1 MKKLFA
7 VLLAMVASAG
17 TMLAHPMRISPL
29 PKVLT
34 VPTEKLK
41 LSEPTFVS
49 NHPIKAPKN
58 KSASSDK
65 VQIGDLYY
73 ILDEEKKM
81 AEVTYQD
88 LSNNDNYNTLTSVV
102 IPSIITYGGQQYN
115 VVSIGYGAF
124 AYCQNLTS
132 VNLPQSISILG
143 DYAFCQCPKITSI
156 TIPENVTSIGKFPFS
171 GCSNLSS
178 VEWRAKNCQTSRDE
192 QYVYPPF
199 QNCANIATFSI
210 GENVESLPTA
220 LCYGLPITSISIPYS
235 VKSIGDAAFRDCT
248 GLTSIIIPE
257 KVSYI
262 GKYPFY
268 GCSSLLSATWNAI
281 DCSFPTPI
289 NTIDE
294 NGEPVTYRY
303 APFDGCEK
311 SITTFLFGDNVE
323 NIPDFLCAGMENVS
337 SITIPNSVKNIGEG
351 AFVNCHGL
359 TSATMGNGVTSI
371 GIFAF
376 SFCDGL
382 TSVTIG
388 SSVTNIG
395 SYAFH
400 TCTSMTSVTI
410 PNSVTTIG
418 DYAFNGCSSLTSV
431 SIPGSV
437 TNIKTGAFIYC
448 HSLNSIDVSS
458 DNANYSSI
466 DGVLFSKDATQLI
479 IYPAGKQGE
488 YVVPNGTKTIIAQAF
503 ADCGKITS
511 VIIPNSVTSIEEY
524 AFAECSAL
532 ETITIG
538 ANVSNLGEGAFWAC
552 SNIKTIY
559 NYVTTPQSITSV
571 MFDGYE
577 DYPAVDKTTCKLY
590 VPAESVALYKAADVW
605 KEFTNILPIEGT
617 SATPSVMDVR
627 NAGYNP
633 DNNIVFCVHFTEE
646 ANVCND
652 IVWAGTYNSWN
663 TNIDQM
669 LTFSHLVG
677 FDNWYAVEFPYAE
690 ETAGVPVSLKLDGSF
705 SWDYICGPGN
715 AWMYKGGKEAFITNV
730 LDDKIDAIRFYDGAG
745 VYMYE
750 MTYWNQHRD
759 PCVQLPVHTYTVNLY
774 APNACSDMK
783 PAVIGDF
790 NNWDIYSVSAM
801 SELTDT
807 NGKKYY
813 SYSFNDEELHSFKIV
828 AADEYEVDWNT
839 EMKHFDATKGGWV
852 TVENYI
858 LSADSIITLDWSDNR
873 HYRYGTC
880 ETGLPDP
887 TTYTITFVN
896 DDGSIIDSRAWEEGT
911 MPTCAEPSKPD
922 DDYMYC
928 FAGWQPQIV
937 AVSETSTY
945 QATYDV
951 CGGWISDSFYW
962 KLQGDTLIVDGSG
975 VIPDYAQGTAPWS
988 SYAGRINVVYIEDGI
1003 SRIGEWAFA
1012 DMSMNVVR
1020 IPGSVTVIG
1029 ANAFKGSSSVE
1040 NVYFGGSASQWATIN
1055 FVNEYSNPL
1064 FYGANLDSE
1073 DAPITTV
1080 IVPNTITEI
1089 STNSFIGIGT
1099 VEITSIE
1106 DWCNIT
1112 IISSDYTPSYE
1123 LTINGV
1129 PVTEVCLQEGVTH
1142 INANAFRG
1150 CRSIRSVCIPASMQ
1164 QIGTDAFSHTPNL
1177 AKVLYAGT
1185 LAQWCDITFANAEA
1199 NPACHADLYFDDE
1212 KLGTRIDIPASL
1224 TSIRAFAFPNKETLN
1239 VYFHSTN
1246 PNGYMLN
1253 SFGEPQEVGDKHFY
1267 VPCGTKENYQKQ
1279 LNYSE
1284 SLFTENYPFSYQV
1297 LSEQEAMGKVQVVH
1311 APDCE
1316 DQQLQI
1322 KAIPNAEYRFVQ
1334 WSDGSTEAER
1344 ALTLH
1349 SDTILKATFA
1359 IDSVTIRFFMD
1370 DGTLYVEKNVKYGEM
1385 PVVEDPQKESTV
1397 QYTYTF
1403 ARWNPE
1409 LKPATYDMSYKAVFD
1424 RTVNTYMVYFINWDG
1439 VLLGEQEVAYGS
1451 AALPPAVPEREH
1463 YHFVGWNTNIYMI
1476 TGRTFAVAQFKKNGG
1491 YTIHYRNGVDD
1502 SEIDG
1507 EEIDLNFPEPPVIEG
1522 FVFVGWEIV
1531 CGSVITEG
1539 IEIQAVYEPS
1549 TADAIDNE
1557 VVNPANPVQKLIRNG
1572 NVYILTDDNTYTIQ
1586 GQKVK

>member
-1 MKKLFA
+1 MGEGIFY
-7 VLLAMVASAG
+7 SCEG
-17 TMLAHPMRISPL
+17 
-29 PKVLT
+29 
-34 VPTEKLK
+34 
-41 LSEPTFVS
+41 
-49 NHPIKAPKN
+49 
-58 KSASSDK
+58 
-65 VQIGDLYY
+65 
-73 ILDEEKKM
+73 
-81 AEVTYQD
+81 
-88 LSNNDNYNTLTSVV
+88 LTSV
-102 IPSIITYGGQQYN
+102 
-115 VVSIGYGAF
+115 
-124 AYCQNLTS
+124 
-132 VNLPQSISILG
+132 
-143 DYAFCQCPKITSI
+143 
-156 TIPENVTSIGKFPFS
+156 TIP
-171 GCSNLSS
+171 
-178 VEWRAKNCQTSRDE
+178 
-192 QYVYPPF
+192 
-199 QNCANIATFSI
+199 
-210 GENVESLPTA
+210 
-220 LCYGLPITSISIPYS
+220 
-235 VKSIGDAAFRDCT
+235 
-248 GLTSIIIPE
+248 
-257 KVSYI
+257 
-262 GKYPFY
+262 
-268 GCSSLLSATWNAI
+268 
-281 DCSFPTPI
+281 
-289 NTIDE
+289 
-294 NGEPVTYRY
+294 
-303 APFDGCEK
+303 
-311 SITTFLFGDNVE
+311 
-323 NIPDFLCAGMENVS
+323 
-337 SITIPNSVKNIGEG
+337 
-351 AFVNCHGL
+351 
-359 TSATMGNGVTSI
+359 NGVTSI
-371 GIFAF
+371 GQYAF
-376 SFCDGL
+376 GYCSSL
-382 TSVTIG
+382 TSVTIPNG
-388 SSVTNIG
+388 VTSIG
-395 SYAFH
+395 DEAFEQ
-400 TCTSMTSVTI
+400 CTSLTSVTI
-410 PNSVTTIG
+410 PNSVTSIG
-418 DYAFNGCSSLTSV
+418 RLAFWNCSVLTSITCEAIV
-431 SIPGSV
+431 PP
-437 TNIKTGAFIYC
+437 Y
-448 HSLNSIDVSS
+448 L
-458 DNANYSSI
+458 
-466 DGVLFSKDATQLI
+466 KDF
-479 IYPAGKQGE
+479 
-488 YVVPNGTKTIIAQAF
+488 V
-503 ADCGKITS
+503 
-511 VIIPNSVTSIEEY
+511 
-524 AFAECSAL
+524 
-532 ETITIG
+532 
-538 ANVSNLGEGAFWAC
+538 
-552 SNIKTIY
+552 
-559 NYVTTPQSITSV
+559 
-571 MFDGYE
+571 FDY
-577 DYPAVDKTTCKLY
+577 VDKSTCILY
-590 VPAESVALYKAADVW
+590 VPTESLAAYQAADMW
-605 KEFTNILPIEGT
+605 KEFLNILPIEET
-617 SATPSVMDVR
+617 SATPSVTDVT

-646 ANVCND
+646 ATVCND
-652 IVWAGTYNSWN
+652 IVWAGTYNGWN

-677 FDNWYAVEFPYAE
+677 FDNWYAVEFPYTE

-759 PCVQLPVHTYTVNLY
+759 PCVQLPVHTYTVNVY

-828 AADEYEVDWNT
+828 AAAEYEVDWNT

-988 SYAGRINVVYIEDGI
+988 SYAGRINVVYIKDGI

-1040 NVYFGGSASQWATIN
+1040 NVYFGGYASQWATIN

-1080 IVPNTITEI
+1080 VVPNTITEI

-1150 CRSIRSVCIPASMQ
+1150 CISIRSVCIPASMQ
-1164 QIGTDAFSHTPNL
+1164 QIGSDAFSHTPNL
-1177 AKVLYAGT
+1177 NKVLYAGT

-1239 VYFHSTN
+1239 VYFHGTN
-1246 PNGYMLN
+1246 PGGYMLN
-1253 SFGEPQEVGDKHFY
+1253 SFGEPQEVGNKHFY
-1267 VPCGTKENYQKQ
+1267 VPCGTMEDYQTQ

-1284 SLFTENYPFSYQV
+1284 TLFTENYPFSYQV
-1297 LSEQEAMGKVQVVH
+1297 LSEQEAMGKVQIVH
-1311 APDCE
+1311 APNCE

-1322 KAIPNAEYRFVQ
+1322 KAIPNAEHRFVQ
-1334 WSDGSTEAER
+1334 WSDGNTEAER
-1344 ALTLH
+1344 TLILY
-1349 SDTILKATFA
+1349 SDTILKASFA
-1359 IDSVTIRFFMD
+1359 IDSVTIRFLMD

-1439 VLLGEQEVAYGS
+1439 TLLGEQEVAYGS

-1463 YHFVGWNTNIYMI
+1463 YHFTGWNTNINMI

>member
-1 MKKLFA
+1 MKHKLFTLFLA
-7 VLLAMVASAG
+7 LVAGIGTLLAN
-17 TMLAHPMRISPL
+17 PMRIPASS
-29 PKVLT
+29 KM
-34 VPTEKLK
+34 LK
-41 LSEPTFVS
+41 APAEDLNLGEPTFES
-49 NHPIKAPKN
+49 KQPHKAPQDQ
-58 KSASSDK
+58 SISSVK
-65 VQIGDLYY
+65 EKIGDLYY
-73 ILDEEKKM
+73 EVLYYDSIRTRFIPPKTFVTDTIKILVD
-81 AEVTYQD
+81 VV
-88 LSNNDNYNTLTSVV
+88 LTSSPDEDKYAGDIV
-102 IPSIITYGGQQYN
+102 IPASIEYSGETFDITH
-115 VVSIGYGAF
+115 IGREVF
-124 AYCQNLTS
+124 ANC
-132 VNLPQSISILG
+132 
-143 DYAFCQCPKITSI
+143 
-156 TIPENVTSIGKFPFS
+156 IG
-171 GCSNLSS
+171 L
-178 VEWRAKNCQTSRDE
+178 
-192 QYVYPPF
+192 
-199 QNCANIATFSI
+199 
-210 GENVESLPTA
+210 
-220 LCYGLPITSISIPYS
+220 
-235 VKSIGDAAFRDCT
+235 
-248 GLTSIIIPE
+248 
-257 KVSYI
+257 
-262 GKYPFY
+262 
-268 GCSSLLSATWNAI
+268 
-281 DCSFPTPI
+281 
-289 NTIDE
+289 
-294 NGEPVTYRY
+294 
-303 APFDGCEK
+303 
-311 SITTFLFGDNVE
+311 
-323 NIPDFLCAGMENVS
+323 
-337 SITIPNSVKNIGEG
+337 
-351 AFVNCHGL
+351 
-359 TSATMGNGVTSI
+359 
-371 GIFAF
+371 
-376 SFCDGL
+376 
-382 TSVTIG
+382 
-388 SSVTNIG
+388 
-395 SYAFH
+395 
-400 TCTSMTSVTI
+400 TSVTI
-410 PNSVTTIG
+410 PNSVTSIG
-418 DYAFNGCSSLTSV
+418 EYAFWGCRSLTSV
-431 SIPGSV
+431 TIPNSV
-437 TNIKTGAFIYC
+437 TRI
-448 HSLNSIDVSS
+448 
-458 DNANYSSI
+458 
-466 DGVLFSKDATQLI
+466 
-479 IYPAGKQGE
+479 GE
-488 YVVPNGTKTIIAQAF
+488 YAFNYCNGL
-503 ADCGKITS
+503 TS
-511 VIIPNSVTSIEEY
+511 VTIPNSVTSIGDY
-524 AFAECSAL
+524 AFLYCSGLTSIEVDTTNPNFCSLDGVLFNKDA
-532 ETITIG
+532 TILIQYPKGKHGEYNIPYSVISIGRAAFADCDGLLSVTIPN
-538 ANVSNLGEGAFWAC
+538 NVTNIGDYAFEGCDSLPSVTIPHSVTSIGKLAFYVCPELTSINVASENPNYCDLGGVLFNKSKTTLIQYPIKKAATEYTIPSSVTIIEEGAFYGECNLQSLICEA
-552 SNIKTIY
+552 
-559 NYVTTPQSITSV
+559 TTPPTNGTVGFSGMSALVGINKENCIV
-571 MFDGYE
+571 
-577 DYPAVDKTTCKLY
+577 Y
-590 VPAESVALYKAADVW
+590 VPAESLSAYKTADMW
-605 KEFTNILPIEGT
+605 KEFLNILPIEET
-617 SATPSVMDVR
+617 SATPSVTDVT

-646 ANVCND
+646 ATVCND
-652 IVWAGTYNSWN
+652 IVWAGTYNGWN

-828 AADEYEVDWNT
+828 AAAEYEVDWNT

-1040 NVYFGGSASQWATIN
+1040 NVYFGGYASQWATIN

-1080 IVPNTITEI
+1080 VVPNTITEI

-1164 QIGTDAFSHTPNL
+1164 QIGSDAFSHTPNL
-1177 AKVLYAGT
+1177 NKVLYAGT

-1239 VYFHSTN
+1239 VYFHGTN
-1246 PNGYMLN
+1246 PGGYMLN

-1267 VPCGTKENYQKQ
+1267 IPCGTKDNYQTQ

-1284 SLFTENYPFSYQV
+1284 TLFTENYPFSYQV
-1297 LSEQEAMGKVQVVH
+1297 LSEQEAMGKVQIVH
-1311 APDCE
+1311 APNCE

-1322 KAIPNAEYRFVQ
+1322 KAIPNAEHRFVQ
-1334 WSDGSTEAER
+1334 WSDGNTEAER
-1344 ALTLH
+1344 TLILY
-1349 SDTILKATFA
+1349 SDTILKASFA
-1359 IDSVTIRFFMD
+1359 IDSVTIRFLMD

-1385 PVVEDPQKESTV
+1385 PVVEDPQKESTA
-1397 QYTYTF
+1397 QYTYSF
-1403 ARWNPE
+1403 ARWTPE

-1439 VLLGEQEVAYGS
+1439 TLLGEQEVAYGS

-1463 YHFVGWNTNIYMI
+1463 YHFTGWNTNINMI

-1549 TADAIDNE
+1549 TANAIGNE